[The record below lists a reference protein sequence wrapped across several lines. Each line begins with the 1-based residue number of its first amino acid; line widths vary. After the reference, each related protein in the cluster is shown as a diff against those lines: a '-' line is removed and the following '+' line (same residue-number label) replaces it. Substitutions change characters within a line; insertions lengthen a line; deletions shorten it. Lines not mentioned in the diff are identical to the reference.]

1 MPYPT
6 VPDLTPFEGQ
16 QRPSLLAGGPYDEQ
30 LTAIEDY
37 LRSLGS
43 YVDGEL
49 ATLDAKI
56 DALTENVAAIVT
68 ALSGVTYTYAET
80 PYALF
85 EGLTPTGGTVT
96 SPALA
101 QISTQ
106 LAEDASSLEELGNE
120 VNSLSQAQE
129 NMLNAQLT
137 VPDTYSDGAFVSTS
151 FRLFRD
157 NGQTGPGVDNLENV
171 LTNLALAAPNGDH
184 SQVLGDIGTDLTSS
198 PSVRSSAALTY
209 AAEQPSYEGSVYDV
223 PVDVTSEGLVSLAT
237 SGEFAI
243 HQNETLLVC
252 SSEYAGFPAG
262 SVVEYTGA
270 DTVTLNQTGTDITSS
285 LVTVYEPTGGG
296 GGTGTLS
303 LSSNGVLLD
312 NGEPVTSLLITAY
325 DSPDAATGFAV
336 HVGENTAT
344 ARVVAS
350 NNEAV
355 IETNNTVEAPRNS
368 FLRIE
373 NNVGEVMFSPMAANK
388 SLTAGELAQ
397 AEIFPVA
404 STPDGMFG
412 VLHTP

>member
-37 LRSLGS
+37 LRSLGT
-43 YVDGEL
+43 YVDGEI

-56 DALTENVAAIVT
+56 DALTENVAAIV
-68 ALSGVTYTYAET
+68 ASLSGVTYTYAET

-120 VNSLSQAQE
+120 VNDLSQVQG

-157 NGQTGPGVDNLENV
+157 NGQTEPGVDNLENV

-184 SQVLGDIGTDLTSS
+184 SQVLGDIGTGLTSS
-198 PSVRSSAALTY
+198 PAVRSSAALTY
-209 AAEQPSYEGSVYDV
+209 AAEQPSYEGSVYGV

-237 SGEFAI
+237 AGEFVI

-270 DTVTLNQTGTDITSS
+270 DTVTLNQTGTDIASS

-303 LSSNGVLLD
+303 LSSNNVLLN
-312 NGEPVTSLLITAY
+312 NGTPVKRLLISDE
-325 DSPDAATGFAV
+325 DSANPEICIALGITQEDPPGIVMTQGSDMLAFIISPFNE
-336 HVGENTAT
+336 HQLS
-344 ARVVAS
+344 S
-350 NNEAV
+350 N
-355 IETNNTVEAPRNS
+355 
-368 FLRIE
+368 
-373 NNVGEVMFSPMAANK
+373 
-388 SLTAGELAQ
+388 ELADATCVDVGLLQ
-397 AEIFPVA
+397 HEIGGAKALTLISVD
-404 STPDGMFG
+404 TK
-412 VLHTP
+412 